1 MKRLIL
7 ILAFA
12 ALSPRASSAQNPQ
25 ADAEQAPIVATTP
38 GGVEYG
44 VWGDLD
50 KRPAPVLFVLSGTI
64 ESTLTSQ
71 YFRQCGNGMAA
82 NGYLLVSIDI
92 PCHGKQNAGGKL
104 SGLGG
109 WAERAARGDD
119 FVAENNQRLSEVL
132 DHLINT
138 GVADAGKVAV
148 CGTSRGGFL
157 AVHFAA
163 HDARV
168 KSVAAFAP
176 ATDLARV
183 KEFAAVVDT
192 PLIKKLSM
200 ANLAEKL
207 AGRAVWMVIGDQDD
221 RVSTQSAID
230 VAQAITAASIA
241 KKVDSKVDLHVIAE
255 PRGHR
260 TPPGSAEMAAGW
272 MLRVMAEE

>member
-1 MKRLIL
+1 MKRLTFL
-7 ILAFA
+7 SVLA
-12 ALSPRASSAQNPQ
+12 ALPLSVTSAQDVQPVT
-25 ADAEQAPIVATTP
+25 ELAPVVATTP

-44 VWGDLD
+44 IWGDSD
-50 KRPAPVLFVLSGTI
+50 KKPAPVLFVLAGTI
-64 ESTLTSQ
+64 ESTLTSE
-71 YFRQCGNGMAA
+71 YFRQCGNEMAA

-109 WAERAARGDD
+109 WAERAKLGDD
-119 FVAENNQRLSEVL
+119 FVAESNQRLSDVL
-132 DHLINT
+132 DHLIKT
-138 GVADAGKVAV
+138 GVADADKVAV

-157 AVHFAA
+157 ALHFAA
-163 HDARV
+163 HNARV

-176 ATDLARV
+176 VTDPGKLS
-183 KEFAAVVDT
+183 EFAAVVDE
-192 PLIKKLSM
+192 PLVKQLSVEM
-200 ANLAEKL
+200 QADKL
-207 AGRAVWMVIGDQDD
+207 AGRAVWIVIGDQDD

-260 TPPGSAEMAAGW
+260 TPPGSADLAAGW
-272 MLRVMAEE
+272 MLRMMAE

>member
-1 MKRLIL
+1 MKIL
-7 ILAFA
+7 RFFLALA
-12 ALSPRASSAQNPQ
+12 AHYPGV
-25 ADAEQAPIVATTP
+25 ADAQDAQPAAELPPVIETTP

-44 VWGDLD
+44 IWGASDE
-50 KRPAPVLFVLSGTI
+50 KPAPVLFVLANTI
-64 ESTLTSQ
+64 EGTLSSK
-71 YFRQCGNGMAA
+71 YFRQCGNEMAA

-109 WAERAARGDD
+109 WAERAKTGDD
-119 FVAENNQRLSEVL
+119 FVAESNQRLSAVL
-132 DHLINT
+132 DHLIKA
-138 GVADAGKVAV
+138 GVADIDRVAV

-176 ATDLARV
+176 VTDLTKV
-183 KEFAAVVDT
+183 TEFAAVVDN

-200 ANLAEKL
+200 ENLADKL
-207 AGRAVWMVIGDQDD
+207 AGRAVWIVIGDQDG

-255 PRGHR
+255 PGGHR
-260 TPPGSAEMAAGW
+260 TPPGSADLAAGW
-272 MLRVMAEE
+272 MLRVMAE